1 MKISGRIKALIIMAV
16 VVYVLA
22 HVVRAMLMTLIRPH
36 ALLHPPRR
44 SSALP
49 RSAPRLE
56 CDEAETLKHCT
67 RC

>member
-22 HVVRAMLMTLIRPH
+22 HVVRAMLMTLV
-36 ALLHPPRR
+36 R
-44 SSALP
+44 SNALP
-49 RSAPRLE
+49 GPSSKASRPAPRLE
-56 CDEAETLKHCT
+56 NHDDETLKHCT